1 MSVYS
6 YTVNVD
12 ISVAAKDVSVDPLNI
27 EEGSRDVKSATADV
41 SLSVVSYA
49 ADVDT
54 NSEWLASVDRDTLT
68 LPTDQCRFLFDVS
81 NPDCYPGAGG
91 TLFDLS
97 GNERNCEIRQL
108 STNAD
113 ATGVSSNGPADD
125 SGTLLDSFEA
135 SSDSIGSYVSLN
147 KDKTVN
153 TKYLRWQAPSDVP
166 SSFTA
171 FIVSAGANVADYAE
185 EDDIDVELND
195 AILGKTDNLW
205 FSSRGS
211 GGYAHR
217 NLHTY
222 NRARFNYGASTDGVP
237 DPQYAYYFFYRV
249 GHTLYTIRDYY
260 IYSQGRY
267 ILEDALYTDEF
278 VARYASVGSDLFT
291 TFSEPGGVG
300 NGIQRASMAP
310 AGPDVFSVT
319 YEGNKARTYVN
330 GKFVGE
336 RDVSSSRNDSSSGT
350 WIKGVANNNDSTL
363 RASAVQSGDIY
374 AWGFYDRTF
383 TEEEHLN
390 IHKKFA
396 QDVSPSKSVDLL
408 NYPSYVQFNI
418 ADDIGKPDVTVDIP
432 WNQEAIVNYDVNV
445 DVSVQSSE
453 VSLEEILPFTPG
465 LLNITDQAEVAY
477 SLRKLSF
484 LHTGAAIRVRREDN
498 DEERDIG
505 FANNELDVTSLASFC
520 EGTNG
525 FVTTWYDQS
534 GNFNNA
540 TQTNTPLQARI
551 YNSATGVTRDNKENP
566 TVIFNLTQSSQA
578 YSFDGEVVLRSDNPD
593 RFLISFVADVSDE
606 DSDVGYV
613 TSPNNNAGEYF
624 SAKSNESYTPFNF
637 FSYEGNYS
645 RYRFRHTNETS
656 TSPGE
661 NVNTSYALPDPFFT
675 HDTIASFAL
684 YVDSEVKKLNVNGQ
698 NLSSSGARGWVNGSE
713 KRSNI
718 GRIGR
723 GYAVDLNAGMYSEFI
738 IWRNYSDG
746 DLEKVQGN
754 VNDHYSIY

>member
-1 MSVYS
+1 VSVYS

-278 VARYASVGSDLFT
+278 VARYANVGNDLFSM
-291 TFSEPGGVG
+291 FPEPGGVG
-300 NGIQRASMAP
+300 NGVQRASMAP

-445 DVSVQSSE
+445 DVSVKSFEASSE
-453 VSLEEILPFTPG
+453 F
-465 LLNITDQAEVAY
+465 ITYRGPV
-477 SLRKLSF
+477 
-484 LHTGAAIRVRREDN
+484 
-498 DEERDIG
+498 
-505 FANNELDVTSLASFC
+505 LDLDSNSWIDGDTQWQDS
-520 EGTNG
+520 
-525 FVTTWYDQS
+525 S
-534 GNFNNA
+534 GNLSDFDAIGSPTKTSDGFIRINSSNYFTRQVVTVPDPLTTNLNDYIRDSFIPYDSSFTFEFVFRLDPTKDFRVAAESTGNLDNYKFFGYSNYWTTGGGGGINYGTSQTPRVLESGEKIANGLQINVYAGNNQNRGVPPYSARVNFN
-540 TQTNTPLQARI
+540 
-551 YNSATGVTRDNKENP
+551 
-566 TVIFNLTQSSQA
+566 
-578 YSFDGEVVLRSDNPD
+578 
-593 RFLISFVADVSDE
+593 SFVATGDENFDLGVSDAGVP
-606 DSDVGYV
+606 DGTVYYVQFVYDVE
-613 TSPNNNAGEYF
+613 NNRAQHY
-624 SAKSNESYTPFNF
+624 
-637 FSYEGNYS
+637 
-645 RYRFRHTNETS
+645 
-656 TSPGE
+656 
-661 NVNTSYALPDPFFT
+661 
-675 HDTIASFAL
+675 
-684 YVDSEVKKLNVNGQ
+684 VNGV
-698 NLSSSGARGWVNGSE
+698 LIGEDIETLGVGFSGVNQS
-713 KRSNI
+713 
-718 GRIGR
+718 
-723 GYAVDLNAGMYSEFI
+723 FI
-738 IWRNYSDG
+738 IGKNMQGGWTSAPGIDVKT
-746 DLEKVQGN
+746 LKVYDYAMNNTEVVGRYNQLQE
-754 VNDHYSIY
+754 

>member
-27 EEGSRDVKSATADV
+27 EEGSRDVKSVTADV
-41 SLSVVSYA
+41 SLSVVSYT

-108 STNAD
+108 NTNAD
-113 ATGVSSNGPADD
+113 ATGVSLNGPADD

-153 TKYLRWQAPSDVP
+153 SKYLRWQAPSDVP
-166 SSFTA
+166 SNFTA
-171 FIVSAGANVADYAE
+171 FMVSAGANVADYAE
-185 EDDIDVELND
+185 EDDIDVDLND
-195 AILGKTDNLW
+195 AIVGKTDNLW

-217 NLHTY
+217 NLHTLF
-222 NRARFNYGASTDGVP
+222 RGRFNYGAYTDGVP
-237 DPQYAYYFFYRV
+237 NPQYAYFFGYRT
-249 GHTLYTIRDYY
+249 GHTLYTILDYY
-260 IYSQGRY
+260 IYSQARY

-278 VARYASVGSDLFT
+278 VARYSNIGSDLFS
-291 TFSEPGGVG
+291 TFSEPSGVG
-300 NGIQRASMAP
+300 NFAQRTSMAP

-350 WIKGVANNNDSTL
+350 WITGVSNNTDSTL
-363 RASAVQSGDIY
+363 RANAVQSGDIY

-484 LHTGAAIRVRREDN
+484 LHAGAAIRVRRAFDN
-498 DEERDIG
+498 QERDIG

-540 TQTNTPLQARI
+540 TQTQSNRQARI
-551 YNSATGVTRDNKENP
+551 YNSATGVTRDNKGNP

-578 YSFDGEVVLRSDNPD
+578 YSFDSEVVLRSDNPD

-606 DSDVGYV
+606 DSDVGYA
-613 TSPNNNAGEYF
+613 TNPNNNSGEYF
-624 SAKSNESYTPFNF
+624 SAKSNESYPPFNF
-637 FSYEGNYS
+637 FSYEGNNS

-698 NLSSSGARGWVNGSE
+698 NLSSSGSSGWVDGSE

-723 GYAVDLNAGMYSEFI
+723 AYSVDLNAGMYSEFI
-738 IWRNYSDG
+738 IWRNYLDG

>member
-300 NGIQRASMAP
+300 NGLQRTSMAP

-713 KRSNI
+713 KRSNV

>member
-27 EEGSRDVKSATADV
+27 EEGSRDVKSVTADV
-41 SLSVVSYA
+41 SLSVVSYT

-54 NSEWLASVDRDTLT
+54 NSEWLASVDRNTLT

-81 NPDCYPGAGG
+81 NPNCYPGAGG

-113 ATGVSSNGPADD
+113 ATGVTSNGPADD

-171 FIVSAGANVADYAE
+171 FMVSAGANVADYAE
-185 EDDIDVELND
+185 EDDIDVDLND

-205 FSSRGS
+205 FSSRAG

-217 NLHTY
+217 NLYTS
-222 NRARFNYGASTDGVP
+222 NRGRTNYGSFTDGVP
-237 DPQYAYYFFYRV
+237 NPQYAYFFAYRAI
-249 GHTLYTIRDYY
+249 HTLYTIRDYQ
-260 IYSQGRY
+260 IYSQARY
-267 ILEDALYTDEF
+267 ILEDASYTDKF
-278 VARYASVGSDLFT
+278 VARYPTIQSDLFSS
-291 TFSEPGGVG
+291 FPEPGGVG
-300 NGIQRASMAP
+300 NNIQRTSMAP

-336 RDVSSSRNDSSSGT
+336 RDVSSSRVDSTSGT
-350 WIKGVANNNDSTL
+350 WLTGVANNNDSTI
-363 RASAVQSGDIY
+363 RANSVQSGDIY

-484 LHTGAAIRVRREDN
+484 LHAGAAIRVRREDN
-498 DEERDIG
+498 DNERDIG

-540 TQTNTPLQARI
+540 TQTSLTRQARI
-551 YNSATGVTRDNKENP
+551 YNSSTGVTTDNKGNP
-566 TVIFNLTQSSQA
+566 TIIFNLTQSSQS
-578 YSFDGEVVLRSDNPD
+578 YSFDSEVVLRNANPD

-606 DSDVGYV
+606 DSDVGY
-613 TSPNNNAGEYF
+613 TTNPNNNSGEYF
-624 SAKSNESYTPFNF
+624 AGTSFAQFNF
-637 FSYEGNYS
+637 FSYEGNSS

-661 NVNTSYALPDPFFT
+661 NVNTNYALPDPFFT

-698 NLSSSGARGWVNGSE
+698 NLSSSGASGWVSGGE
-713 KRSNI
+713 RRSNI

-723 GYAVDLNAGMYSEFI
+723 GYSVDLNAGMYSEFI

>member
-260 IYSQGRY
+260 IYSQVRY

-300 NGIQRASMAP
+300 NGLQRTSMAP